1 LAENEKEPQ
10 SRPLTGLQNN
20 NIPFFSSNHSA
31 TLAITCTANNTN
43 ITPHSIIEG
52 HIKHPLDLQF
62 SSKSKMAPRSQLEIV
77 TSSVL
82 RLVKE
87 EASYHKELQQQTE
100 RVKKLEAETGGD
112 DENREFTIKQ
122 EVCTS
127 SIASN
132 CSTIIAYA
140 N

>member
-1 LAENEKEPQ
+1 
-10 SRPLTGLQNN
+10 
-20 NIPFFSSNHSA
+20 
-31 TLAITCTANNTN
+31 
-43 ITPHSIIEG
+43 
-52 HIKHPLDLQF
+52 
-62 SSKSKMAPRSQLEIV
+62 MAPRSQLEIV

-112 DENREFTIKQ
+112 DENREYTIKQ

-127 SIASN
+127 SIDFN